1 MSNVN
6 HWAPV
11 VLLSRFLGDVMIVMT
26 TIRTKITDHGECVDA
41 SGSKGGCGA
50 RQFLGAARADGDLRS
65 HFAQG
70 RGDLQAETARAAGDE
85 RDLIP
90 KLE

>member
-1 MSNVN
+1 MWDTQPAFTADQLRSIKVPTVIADGEYDEAILPK
-6 HWAPV
+6 H
-11 VLLSRFLGDVMIVMT
+11 
-26 TIRTKITDHGECVDA
+26 IRYMA
-41 SGSKGGCGA
+41 SSIPGA